1 MSSSFSLDWD
11 HADPPQPRVA
21 DCYVH
26 AARSF
31 VAHLPP
37 LLGIGLCVGLVVVAS
52 SALTHAHGI
61 PTLVGLA
68 LGAFVATPLK
78 WGFYGICLDAVRGRR
93 VDAANLVR
101 VQENY
106 REVVIAG
113 VVSTLLVLAGL
124 VFLIL
129 PGLYLYLRLQF
140 VPYLVVNEGLD
151 AGGAIRESLRLTRG
165 LEAPILGIVVVGLAA
180 SLAGL
185 LMAGLGLLPALVWW
199 DLAMASLYCAE
210 VRPSASAAA

>member
-1 MSSSFSLDWD
+1 MSSSISLDWD
-11 HADPPQPRVA
+11 HADPPQPRVG
-21 DCYVH
+21 DCYAH

-31 VAHLPP
+31 VAHFPP
-37 LLGIGLCVGLVVVAS
+37 LLGIGFCIGLVVAAS

-61 PTLVGLA
+61 LTLMGLA

-78 WGFYGICLDAVRGRR
+78 WGYYGICLDAVRGRR
-93 VDAANLVR
+93 VDAANLAR

-106 REVVIAG
+106 REVAIAG

-151 AGGAIRESLRLTRG
+151 AGAAIQESFRLTHG
-165 LEAPILGIVVVGLAA
+165 LEAPILGIVVVGVAA

-185 LMAGLGLLPALVWW
+185 LMAGLGLLPALIWW
-199 DLAMASLYCAE
+199 DLAMASLYHAE
-210 VRPSASAAA
+210 VLPSASTSS